1 MSPEPESPA
10 VGTRARVPRIVVTGG
25 ESTGKTTLATAL
37 AKALGSLWVPEYSRS
52 YAEQVGR
59 ALTSADVAPIARGQA
74 AVEDAAIERW
84 RAQFGRSRDAPPLV
98 LDTDLVSTTV
108 YAEHYY
114 GACPEWIMAA
124 ARERLGDLYLLC
136 EPDLPWE
143 ADGVRD
149 QPAAGTR
156 LHSAFGERLRT
167 LGARVAPVR
176 GIGHT
181 RLEAALAAVRTA
193 LVSPA
198 VDSGR

>member
-1 MSPEPESPA
+1 MSPDLEAPA
-10 VGTRARVPRIVVTGG
+10 SGTRARVPRIVVTGG
-25 ESTGKTTLATAL
+25 ESTGKTTLAAAL
-37 AKALGSLWVPEYSRS
+37 AKALGSLWVPEYSRT

-59 ALTSADVAPIARGQA
+59 ALTSADVEPIARGQV

-84 RAQFGRSRDAPPLV
+84 RAQFGPRRDAPPLV

-124 ARERLGDLYLLC
+124 ARERLGELYLLC

-149 QPAAGTR
+149 QPAAR
-156 LHSAFGERLRT
+156 RQLHEAFGRRLREMEAQVESVS
-167 LGARVAPVR
+167 GVGEKRVRSAM
-176 GIGHT
+176 
-181 RLEAALAAVRTA
+181 AAVARW
-193 LVSPA
+193 
-198 VDSGR
+198 R